1 MGSYILFIRVEKNLS
16 ISFGRFQKGEPVL
29 VEAGEYLYLGS
40 ALSNRAS
47 GSPLAARLLRHA
59 SRSRRLRAHAIRKP
73 MAKRFLEAGL
83 IDTVQPKT
91 REKHI
96 HWHADW
102 LLDRLEVE
110 ITGVVAIRC
119 PLHLEEPLSEAL
131 GLHPGARPLA
141 PRLGAQDARS
151 GTHLLR
157 LTDPPSVERMLT
169 KRITALSD
177 LLPVVF
183 PAILST

>member
-1 MGSYILFIRVEKNLS
+1 LVGSRRVSRFWWKQENTSILVQPSATALQAPPLQLVFSATPHAPEGFGHTQSANRWQNDSWKQDLSILFSQNP
-16 ISFGRFQKGEPVL
+16 G
-29 VEAGEYLYLGS
+29 
-40 ALSNRAS
+40 
-47 GSPLAARLLRHA
+47 
-59 SRSRRLRAHAIRKP
+59 
-73 MAKRFLEAGL
+73 
-83 IDTVQPKT
+83 
-91 REKHI
+91 KHI

>member
-1 MGSYILFIRVEKNLS
+1 
-16 ISFGRFQKGEPVL
+16 
-29 VEAGEYLYLGS
+29 
-40 ALSNRAS
+40 
-47 GSPLAARLLRHA
+47 
-59 SRSRRLRAHAIRKP
+59 